1 MLAVI
6 CQVIMR
12 RSGWL
17 DIRPQTVFCLVV
29 LAMSA
34 ACAAFA
40 LAAEEQVRVV
50 RVGYY
55 ENPPKFF
62 HGPQG
67 VPKGIFPEILQYVAQ
82 KEHWR
87 LEWVYGTWLE
97 GLENIRAGRIDIMP
111 DVAYSLEKASRYDFT
126 DEVVF
131 LNWGTFYTRPG
142 TEIENILSL
151 EGRRVA
157 TMRGSI
163 HTSGEQGLYKQVAQ
177 FNVNCTIT
185 EYESYQNV
193 FQALQ
198 EGLADVGVV
207 NRLFGRMFQKMYDVV
222 PTTVAF
228 DPVHVKF
235 ALPLHGVDSPYF
247 KKILDRYLKQA
258 HLNRDDPIR
267 RIIDTYVNDS
277 SPPRVQAGQ
286 PVFLT
291 MAEKLWIEEHPVI
304 RLGVDPEFAPFE
316 YFDKSG
322 RYSGFASDYVELL
335 GKRLGLSIQ
344 VVSGLNWQQVV
355 DRAEKGGI
363 DMLAAIG
370 FSRKRSRFLSY
381 SLPYLGFYRMV
392 FCHSDAPFISGPD
405 DLAGKKIAVQANTSH
420 SAWLEEHTR
429 YRAHTYDTLKET
441 ILAVSEGRADV
452 LVGNLAVC
460 TYWIRKLN
468 ITNLRVAAPV
478 SLERQL
484 LYMGVRKD
492 WPMLVSIL
500 NKGISSISPEEAD
513 QIRNR
518 WLAAGYS
525 VGLSNR
531 TIFRRL
537 ALISAASLLVIFL
550 LWFWNSRL
558 QREVKRRRQA
568 EQALLEVQEGL
579 VETVD
584 ERTRE
589 LVANKK
595 YLQAIFDAPSE
606 AIFIHDLETGRILD
620 VNRTVEKM
628 FAITHQEALNMHV
641 EEMSLGRSPYGREEV
656 LAWLH
661 RVQKE
666 GPQTFEWLSRRK
678 TGELFWTEVSLTLT
692 RDGERSF
699 ILAVVRDIDAKKR
712 AEQQLITEQE
722 RLDVTLRSIGEGV
735 ISTDINGAVVLLNR
749 VAEELTGWNSEEAIG
764 LPLATVFPLTDN
776 AGHPLGD
783 DSLERVFETGQRVD
797 LFDNTVLA
805 GRDGRPRPVSASCA
819 PICNQEG
826 RVFGVVWVFRDIS
839 SERRMEEELL
849 KVRKLESIGVLA
861 GGIAHDFNNI
871 LTAVQGNLE
880 LALRLGRGGESVD
893 PLLADALSAS
903 GRAVRLT
910 RQLLTFAKGGEP
922 IRETASLGQLIRES
936 ADFILHGSRVSC
948 RYTFC
953 DGLWLVDM
961 DRGQISQVIQN
972 IILNARQAMPD
983 GGKVEIECSNVRVES
998 DSELPGLTTGRYV
1011 CITIRDQGSG
1021 IAPEIQDRI
1030 FDPFFSRREGG
1041 SGLGLAICHSIITRH
1056 QGGIFV
1062 ESFPKK
1068 GTVFSIYL
1076 PASTTDIVP
1085 EEKKDMAEQEAQTR
1099 PGRILVMDDEEL
1111 FQKVMASQLEYLGHE
1126 AVFAAD
1132 GKEAVEEYKKGMET
1146 GRPFDLV
1153 IMDLTIPGG
1162 IGGEEAVGMLLAMDP
1177 EAKVVVSS
1185 GYSNDPIMAYYRNY
1199 GFMAAIAKPFKLY
1212 ELKQVLAMVLS

>member
-1 MLAVI
+1 MLAIV
-6 CQVIMR
+6 CQVMMR

-17 DIRPQTVFCLVV
+17 DIRLRAIFCLVM

-34 ACAAFA
+34 ACPVA
-40 LAAEEQVRVV
+40 LAAEEGVRVV

-62 HGPQG
+62 HGPG
-67 VPKGIFPEILQYVAQ
+67 GAPRGIFPEIVQYIAD
-82 KEHWR
+82 KEHWQIK
-87 LEWVYGTWLE
+87 WVPGTWLE
-97 GLENIRAGRIDIMP
+97 GLENLRAGRIDIMP
-111 DVAYSLEKASRYDFT
+111 DVAYSLEKTDLYAFT

-131 LNWGTFYTRPG
+131 LNWGTLYSRPDIV
-142 TEIENILSL
+142 IENVFSL
-151 EGRRVA
+151 EGKRVA
-157 TMRGSI
+157 AMRGSI
-163 HTSGEQGLYKQVAQ
+163 HTTGEQGIYNQVAR
-177 FNVNCTIT
+177 FRVNCTIT
-185 EYESYQNV
+185 EYDNYQNI

-222 PTTVAF
+222 PTTVVF

-235 ALPLHGVDSPYF
+235 ALPLHGADSPYF
-247 KKILDRYLKQA
+247 KKVLDRYLKQA
-258 HLNRDDPIR
+258 HLDRNDPVR
-267 RIIDTYVNDS
+267 RIIDTYVNDL
-277 SPPRVQAGQ
+277 SPPGIKAGQ

-291 MAEKLWIEEHPVI
+291 AAEKAWIAEHPVI

-316 YFDKSG
+316 YFDSSG
-322 RYSGFASDYVELL
+322 RYSGFASDYVELI
-335 GKRLGLSIQ
+335 GKRLGLTIQ
-344 VVSGLNWQQVV
+344 VVPGLNWQQVM

-381 SLPYLGFYRMV
+381 SLPYLGFYRMA
-392 FCHSDAPFISGPD
+392 FCRSDAPFISGAD
-405 DLAGKKIAVQANTSH
+405 DLLDKNIAVQANTSH
-420 SAWLEEHTR
+420 AAWLEEHTR

-441 ILAVSEGRADV
+441 ILAVSNGQEDV
-452 LVGNLAVC
+452 LIGNLAVC

-500 NKGISSISPEEAD
+500 NKGISSITPEEAD

-525 VGLSNR
+525 VGLSSR
-531 TIFRRL
+531 TVFRFAL
-537 ALISAASLLVIFL
+537 AAAISLLAIFL

-568 EQALLEVQEGL
+568 EQALLDVQEGL
-579 VETVD
+579 VETVAD
-584 ERTRE
+584 RTRE
-589 LVANKK
+589 LASNKK
-595 YLQAIFDAPSE
+595 YLQTIFDAPSE
-606 AIFIHDLETGRILD
+606 AIFVHDAETGKIVD

-628 FAITHQEALNMHV
+628 FAISHEEALVMPAGAL
-641 EEMSLGRSPYGREEV
+641 SLGRSPYGDKEAM
-656 LAWLH
+656 AWLE
-661 RVQKE
+661 RAREE
-666 GPQTFEWLSRRK
+666 GPQTFEWLARRK
-678 TGELFWTEVSLTLT
+678 TGELFWTEVSLTKT
-692 RDGERSF
+692 RDGGRSY

-712 AEQQLITEQE
+712 AEQQLATEQE
-722 RLDVTLRSIGEGV
+722 RLDVTLRSIAEGV
-735 ISTDINGAVVLLNR
+735 ISTDTAGAVVLLNR

-764 LPLATVFPLTDN
+764 LPLATVFALIDT
-776 AGHPLGD
+776 AGHSLSD
-783 DSLERVFETGQRVD
+783 DALERVIASGQRLD
-797 LFDNTVLA
+797 FFENTVLVDK
-805 GRDGRPRPVSASCA
+805 DGLRRPVSASCA
-819 PICNQEG
+819 PILNHKG
-826 RVFGVVWVFRDIS
+826 RAFGAVWVFRDVS
-839 SERRMEEELL
+839 SERRMEDELL
-849 KVRKLESIGVLA
+849 KIRKLESIGVLA

-871 LTAVQGNLE
+871 LTAVQGNIE
-880 LALRLGRGGESVD
+880 LALRLGRGGKSVE
-893 PLLADALSAS
+893 PLLEDALSAS
-903 GRAVRLT
+903 GRAVSLT

-936 ADFILHGSRVSC
+936 ADFVLHGSRVSC
-948 RYTFC
+948 RYLFC
-953 DGLWLVDM
+953 DGLWLVDV

-972 IILNARQAMPD
+972 IILNARQVMPD
-983 GGKVEIECSNVRVES
+983 GGKIEIECSNVTVES
-998 DSELPGLTTGRYV
+998 GAELPGLATGRYV
-1011 CITIRDQGSG
+1011 CITIRDQGPG

-1041 SGLGLAICHSIITRH
+1041 SGLGLAICHSIISRH
-1056 QGGIFV
+1056 QGGVFV
-1062 ESFPKK
+1062 ESSPGK

-1076 PASTTDIVP
+1076 PASTADIAS
-1085 EEKKDMAEQEAQTR
+1085 EEKDNMAEQEAQTQ

-1126 AVFAAD
+1126 AIFVTD
-1132 GKEAVEEYKKGMET
+1132 GKEAVDEYKRAMES

-1153 IMDLTIPGG
+1153 FMDLTIPDG
-1162 IGGEEAVGMLLAMDP
+1162 IGGEEAVGMLLDLDP
-1177 EAKVVVSS
+1177 DAKVVVAS
-1185 GYSNDPIMAYYRNY
+1185 GYSNDPVMAHFQDY
-1199 GFMAAIAKPFKLY
+1199 GFMAAMAKPFKLY